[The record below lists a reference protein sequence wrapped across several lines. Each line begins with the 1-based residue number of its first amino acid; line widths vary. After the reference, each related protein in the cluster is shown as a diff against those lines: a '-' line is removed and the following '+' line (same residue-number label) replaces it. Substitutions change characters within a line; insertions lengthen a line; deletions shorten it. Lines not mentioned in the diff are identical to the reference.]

1 MVPSMKFSVWP
12 APERPTD
19 EILDLARAADALGY
33 YGYWFADHYMP
44 NTGSEDIK
52 PGDTH
57 EVWSVLPAVA
67 AVTENVRIGPLV
79 SPTSVHHPAVLAN
92 RSATLDHVSHGRMVL
107 GLGAGWQINE
117 HKAYGIELEPPK
129 ARVDRFEEA
138 IQIVRHLLDEDRTT
152 FEGSFY
158 TIVDAP
164 SDPSPVQDQL
174 PILVGTSGPRMC
186 RITAR
191 HAQEWNTWGAPELA
205 AETSKVFAAACE
217 KVGVDP
223 STKHTSVQ
231 ALFFM
236 TEDQKQID
244 GVLAGPMGDR
254 SIAGSDDHIVEAI
267 GKYAELGFDEVIVPD
282 FTIGKDAEGRR
293 EAYER
298 FMAEIIPQCG

>member
-1 MVPSMKFSVWP
+1 MKFSVWP
-12 APERPTD
+12 APGRPTD

-33 YGYWFADHYMP
+33 FGYWFADHYMP
-44 NTGSEDIK
+44 DTGSEDMK
-52 PGDTH
+52 PGDIH

-67 AVTENVRIGPLV
+67 AVTESIRVGPLV
-79 SPTSVHHPAVLAN
+79 SPTSVHHPAILAN
-92 RSATLDHVSHGRMVL
+92 RAATLDHVSHGRMVL

-138 IQIVRHLLDEDRTT
+138 IQIVRSMLDEDKTT
-152 FEGSFY
+152 FDGSFY
-158 TIVDAP
+158 SITDAP

-191 HAQEWNTWGAPELA
+191 FAQEWNTWGGPDKA
-205 AETSKVFAAACE
+205 AESVTVFTEACN

-223 STKHTSVQ
+223 ASKHKSVQ
-231 ALFFM
+231 ALFFF
-236 TEDQKQID
+236 TDDQEQID
-244 GVLAGPMGDR
+244 GALGGPMGDR
-254 SIAGSDDHIVEAI
+254 SVAGSDDRIVEAI
-267 GKYAELGFDEVIVPD
+267 GQYAELGFDEMIVPD
-282 FTIGKDAEGRR
+282 FTIGKTADDRR

-298 FMAEIIPQCG
+298 FMADIVPQCS